1 MSITPLVVTFG
12 GVDIAARLSSLGAR
26 FRVLYVE
33 GAGLHGAEVTTER
46 QPGLDGSRLVDTY
59 LPERV
64 VTVGFTMR
72 SAVEV
77 GSAASESQSDAE
89 RELNGIMAGRGLAQL
104 ELSHIV
110 GWHFM
115 AKAGGVRVSTRAAHY
130 MEGELSFVCPSPFLR
145 SSDPNAVEIPSSGVT
160 YGPYRGNTFSHPRV
174 EIRNLNMSV
183 TSSPQVIGIGD
194 FEVQV
199 DKDLPEGH
207 VFVLDWDRMRF
218 FEQDANG
225 ARVATLVS
233 AMSTF
238 ERPEMH
244 QGVGY
249 ELTRS
254 SGLVGTTVFPD
265 ERMV

>member
-1 MSITPLVVTFG
+1 MSITPLVVTFD

-46 QPGLDGSRLVDTY
+46 QPGLDGSRLVDSY

-64 VTVGFTMR
+64 VTVGFAMR

-145 SSDPNAVEIPSSGVT
+145 ETAPTEVGFNFGGT
-160 YGPYRGNTFSHPRV
+160 YTLDRGNTAAYPTARWTTHAIHTSYTV
-174 EIRNLNMSV
+174 SLAGVSV
-183 TSSPQVIGIGD
+183 TIDRFNSWD
-194 FEVQV
+194 DTME
-199 DKDLPEGH
+199 L
-207 VFVLDWDRMRF
+207 VLDWDRMRF
-218 FEQDANG
+218 SLRDGSTDERLAS
-225 ARVATLVS
+225 AVAS
-233 AMSTF
+233 MSTF
-238 ERPEMH
+238 VRPELH
-244 QGVGY
+244 PGESVSVSIEPGQNV
-249 ELTRS
+249 TIIPNAR
-254 SGLVGTTVFPD
+254 
-265 ERMV
+265 RI